1 MIHNHEVPSSILG
14 PATLPRLITQCV
26 VSFFY
31 VIIIYRMLL
40 GLISCNQIAHQY
52 FFNIACAEHYLCTC
66 YTLLYSSVLWL
77 VYIPFLIHQHND
89 VMSFSVCRPYY
100 HAPYII
106 IYVHYII
113 YIAFYF

>member
-1 MIHNHEVPSSILG
+1 MYYLCTRNQDDGGIAQLVRAHDSYHEVPSSILG

-77 VYIPFLIHQHND
+77 VYIPF
-89 VMSFSVCRPYY
+89 
-100 HAPYII
+100 
-106 IYVHYII
+106 
-113 YIAFYF
+113 